1 MNTHNQNG
9 LLLFRLVFILF
20 VVCFSVGAVQAAE
33 NLQKNA
39 ESGDA
44 TAQFALGR
52 NYTDNGRSLEDL
64 NNAYFWTRKA
74 AEQGMGKAQFHVA
87 DMYCSGS
94 GVTQSYIH
102 AYAWHSLAAQNGV
115 TAAEEKMEILE
126 ELFLTADDIQKALE
140 IAGRFE
146 GEK

>member
-20 VVCFSVGAVQAAE
+20 LVCFSVGSVQAAE

-44 TAQFALGR
+44 TAQFELGR
-52 NYTDNGRSLEDL
+52 NYTDNGRSLEGFSQG
-64 NNAYFWTRKA
+64 YYWMRKA
-74 AEQGMGKAQFHVA
+74 AEQGMGKAQFCVA

-94 GVTQSYIH
+94 GVEQSYIQ

-126 ELFLTADDIQKALE
+126 AFFLTVDDIQKALE

-146 GEK
+146 GKK